1 MAAMTT
7 NQKLL
12 LAAAGVGVVGAVII
26 VSKGASAAPSP
37 SGGLPPGPGG
47 PAPLPPSGQTGPGTF
62 SEPAGGLS
70 VSKKGNVILQTSD
83 PSFVPIPQALIP
95 QIAPGTP
102 NYLGD
107 PSTLQ
112 QGQRYRAKL
121 ELTGFQSL
129 ASAPMIAQQFQTLGF
144 SNPIVYMDSSQLPA
158 DWPALTA
165 VGATANSRFVEATW
179 SQPTNTIPRPP
190 QIQLAWPA

>member
-1 MAAMTT
+1 MTT

-12 LAAAGVGVVGAVII
+12 LAAASVGVVGAVII
-26 VSKGASAAPSP
+26 VSGAASASPSP
-37 SGGLPPGPGG
+37 PGGPGPLPPGGG
-47 PAPLPPSGQTGPGTF
+47 GAPLPPNGQTGPGTF
-62 SEPAGGLS
+62 SKTDLT
-70 VSKKGNVILQTSD
+70 VSKKGGTILQPSD
-83 PSFVPIPQALIP
+83 PSFVPLPQALIP

-144 SNPIVYMDSSQLPA
+144 TNPIVYMDASQLPA
-158 DWPALTA
+158 DWPALTTTN
-165 VGATANSRFVEATW
+165 ATANSRFIEATW

>member
-12 LAAAGVGVVGAVII
+12 LAAAGVGAVGLVII
-26 VSKGASAAPSP
+26 VSGAASASPAP
-37 SGGLPPGPGG
+37 SGGPPGPGPTPPG
-47 PAPLPPSGQTGPGTF
+47 PNGQIGPGTF
-62 SEPAGGLS
+62 TKTDLTVP
-70 VSKKGNVILQTSD
+70 KKGGGVLQD
-83 PSFVPIPQALIP
+83 PSFNPLPQALIP

-107 PSTLQ
+107 PTTLQ

-121 ELTGFQSL
+121 ELSGFESL
-129 ASAPMIAQQFQTLGF
+129 ASASMIAQQFQTLGF
-144 SNPIVYMDSSQLPA
+144 SNPTVYMDVSQLPS
-158 DWPALTA
+158 DWPTLTA
-165 VGATANSRFVEATW
+165 VNAGPNSRFVEGIW
-179 SQPTNTIPRPP
+179 GRPTATIPRPP